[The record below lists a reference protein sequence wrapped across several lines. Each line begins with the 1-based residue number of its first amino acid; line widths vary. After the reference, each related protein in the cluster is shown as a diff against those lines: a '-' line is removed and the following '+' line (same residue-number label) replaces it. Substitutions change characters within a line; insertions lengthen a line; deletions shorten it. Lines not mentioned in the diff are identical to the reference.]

1 MENTAWELGNA
12 RRLFPQ
18 LPAHKGGSVPKAA
31 GPGNAATPTAE
42 SGPCSWDTPV
52 TSPSG
57 RPAQHN
63 QGRDGAPL
71 TTPHTHPRASG
82 GKGRAGWARCPRHG
96 SWGHGLRPARAHGG
110 PCHVP
115 AAAPATPHAQAAA
128 PRAGRRPARERG
140 SDLAVTPRPAPG
152 GRGLDVVSSDT
163 ALASNLSY
171 VLIF

>member
-18 LPAHKGGSVPKAA
+18 LPAHKGGSVPKAT

-82 GKGRAGWARCPRHG
+82 GAKAGPAGPAAQDTGLGATGCGPR
-96 SWGHGLRPARAHGG
+96 GLTGARATC
-110 PCHVP
+110 P
-115 AAAPATPHAQAAA
+115 QQ
-128 PRAGRRPARERG
+128 RRPRRTLRLQPRELGVVRHVSG
-140 SDLAVTPRPAPG
+140 APTWPSLLVPRPAAEVWMWYHQTQHWL
-152 GRGLDVVSSDT
+152 RT
-163 ALASNLSY
+163 
-171 VLIF
+171 